1 MLDQKMMY
9 TAGAGLATYYAV
21 RGSVSDQTA
30 MAAAAVAAGY
40 YYMKM

>member
-21 RGSVSDQTA
+21 RGSVSDMTA
-30 MAAAAVAAGY
+30 MAVAAAAAGY
-40 YYMKM
+40 YYMYM